1 MGKIGLCGVELNDFE
16 ELLFIGKL
24 EADNEYVIT
33 DRERSLF
40 VKAIHEAYQW
50 GKKIDEEKNKNKRKD
65 IS

>member
-33 DRERSLF
+33 NRERSLF

-50 GKKIDEEKNKNKRKD
+50 GKKIDEGNNIRKTRG
-65 IS
+65 